1 MCRGCEVDSGPG
13 RGEIW
18 ANATQDEKAFERNS
32 QSVTMT
38 RILGAYGITI
48 RELSAGDTYLLS
60 NRTGGSTVVAGIHHV
75 WASAAKLAGTE
86 INVLDN
92 QILLSLE
99 QSPLR

>member
-18 ANATQDEKAFERNS
+18 ANATQDEKAFQRNS
-32 QSVTMT
+32 QSATMT
-38 RILGAYGITI
+38 RILGAYGIKL
-48 RELSAGDTYLLS
+48 RELSAGDTFLLT
-60 NRTGGSTVVAGIHHV
+60 NRTGGSTIVAGIHHV

-92 QILLSLE
+92 HILMSLE
-99 QSPLR
+99 EEGL